1 MSVKTDTSY
10 GIVPVR
16 YKDGR
21 YEMLLIHQISNVRG
35 DSYWIIPKGHPE
47 PGEGPVATALRELKE
62 ETGLAPYQVDSEHPL
77 ELRYTFWIENTQIDK
92 TVIFYI
98 GYIETDAALT
108 LRPAEVK
115 EAKWLPYEEACAQI
129 THKNARSVVEEAFA
143 LLESQP
149 AVLP

>member
-1 MSVKTDTSY
+1 MKTKTDTSY

-16 YKDGR
+16 RIAGR
-21 YEMLLIHQISNVRG
+21 YEVLLIHQVSNLRG

-77 ELRYTFWIENTQIDK
+77 ELRYTFWVDNTQIDK
-92 TVIFYI
+92 TVLFYI
-98 GYIETDAALT
+98 GYIEPDDE
-108 LRPAEVK
+108 LRLSPSEVK
-115 EAKWLPYEEACAQI
+115 EARWLSYEAACEQI
-129 THKNARSVVEEAFA
+129 THKNARGVVEKAFA

-149 AVLP
+149 VALP